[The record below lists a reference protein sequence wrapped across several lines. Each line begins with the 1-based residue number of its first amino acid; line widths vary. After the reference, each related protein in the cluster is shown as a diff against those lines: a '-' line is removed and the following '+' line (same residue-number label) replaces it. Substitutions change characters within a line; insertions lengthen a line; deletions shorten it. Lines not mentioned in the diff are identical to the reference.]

1 MHIFESVDEAIF
13 QLTSHSQ
20 NFQFPTRQN
29 LVTPNDIIKFSVQQN
44 IFRALGLHNHKPS
57 DVYRNWATTNFE
69 NLHTRLTNCQNVNEF
84 DLIIES
90 FTDSFLISWCTTTNE
105 KLVYGPASKIV
116 NLLIKAM
123 QESNQ
128 YKVDS
133 IIRLQHVPWDS
144 YTLRPLRNIINVLT
158 DITTTSI
165 FRLLRQCLLLTR
177 ENCTTYFRMPFLIY
191 MTSFQDYRQRFT
203 LTTLLGTTI
212 INFCVW
218 KTNCYKNW
226 IWKLILHI

>member
-90 FTDSFLISWCTTTNE
+90 FTDSFLISWCTTTKE

-158 DITTTSI
+158 DTNYHINIPTNASMSFVNSRELYNVLQDAI
-165 FRLLRQCLLLTR
+165 FNLYDKLPGLPPTI
-177 ENCTTYFRMPFLIY
+177 YF
-191 MTSFQDYRQRFT
+191 DYFAW
-203 LTTLLGTTI
+203 
-212 INFCVW
+212 ND
-218 KTNCYKNW
+218 N
-226 IWKLILHI
+226 H